1 MTENKTSGKLPF
13 KEQCYLTWNIAS
25 FVSQNEQSVYENL
38 AVIEG
43 NPTDVINQLVTQKK
57 IAPRL
62 LNLTPVE
69 NSALVPLIRLFKGQH
84 GANKET
90 AEIKFDTVISKESI
104 ENITKTRVGRGDG
117 IGIKSVTYDLQG
129 GSQTGGPALVA
140 GNVQE
145 VNITFAFQNLE
156 MLVQREGDQ
165 PALIDLVSLP
175 VGETDQTPPSCA
187 EGSPIDYS
195 NLFDASNFQIKLVY
209 GYAVPQYT
217 DQTIIDSELKEVIE
231 KSRTTLLLSLVK
243 HEFDFRQDGT
253 IELKCQYQAF
263 ADGVMGS
270 PKSDILFV
278 GDRERDPN
286 IDGKEEVAQNRSELI
301 EQEKQRREQAGSEQE
316 QKKIDERI
324 SDLEAQRDE
333 AQKISDEAREKQ
345 DGNDKVFVYK
355 RLLEEI
361 YNSGKVYFVDL
372 AKEDVENHLKEVAGE
387 ETDQVPVAPAA
398 VTGDYYEGT
407 SEEQLDAIRDE
418 VDAESSIIDAIGGGV
433 SDLWD
438 TLTGQNGSYSSIPID
453 KDNPQKANPESLK
466 KEGID
471 FLEVGEGDLKGFKE
485 NLSEYS
491 AANQSEKK
499 VAGAT
504 RVNYIYYGDLLN
516 IAFSV
521 FNNNKGAKNV
531 KPMLGPIEYINPKAK
546 PGDGSQ
552 RAITNL
558 ADIPISLKKFVEWY
572 NLQVVA
578 QNRGSYLL
586 EDFVKDTIK
595 HLIHAALGENCFT
608 DTPIPLPEP
617 NVSMVPLELAKSGG
631 NSVVPVGQRVAGAN
645 IQVKEGLQYKGVSEI
660 DQYIYIYCYSFG
672 SSQLDGDKESDAE
685 KGIYHLHVGSNRGLV
700 KKVTFSRI
708 DDQLLAA
715 SRLLSQQCNLRHLRE
730 NYKVGIT
737 MVGNSLFRPGQTIYI
752 DPTLAGGTDPQVAN
766 RIATDLGLGGYYTVT
781 KVGGELSRDGFS
793 TEIEAI
799 WESPRNSDRPATK
812 PIKKLP
818 LEPEIVPIEEQ
829 ERRITDEVINETP
842 FALKDINF

>member
-1 MTENKTSGKLPF
+1 MAENKTSGKLPF

-25 FVSQNEQSVYENL
+25 FASQNEQSVYENL
-38 AVIEG
+38 AIIEG
-43 NPTDVINQLVTQKK
+43 NPTDVINQLVTLKK

-62 LNLTPVE
+62 LGLTPVE

-90 AEIKFDTVISKESI
+90 AEIKFNTVMSKESI
-104 ENITKTRVGRGDG
+104 EGITQTRVGRGDG

-129 GSQTGGPALVA
+129 GSETGGTALVA
-140 GNVQE
+140 GNVQDIS
-145 VNITFAFQNLE
+145 ITFVFQNLE
-156 MLVQREGDQ
+156 MLVQREGNQ

-175 VGETDQTPPSCA
+175 AGDTDQSPPTCA

-195 NLFDASNFQIKLVY
+195 RLFDPSNFQIKLVY

-217 DQTIIDSELKEVIE
+217 DQSIIDSELKEVIE
-231 KSRTTLLLSLVK
+231 KSRTTLILSLVK
-243 HEFDFRQDGT
+243 HEFDFKQDGT
-253 IELKCQYQAF
+253 VELKCRYQAF
-263 ADGVMGS
+263 SEGVMGG

-286 IDGKEEVAQNRSELI
+286 IDGKEKVAQNRSELI
-301 EQEKQRREQAGSEQE
+301 EQEKQRREQAGTQQGQE
-316 QKKIDERI
+316 EIDARITGLEKERDKAQTDA
-324 SDLEAQRDE
+324 SD
-333 AQKISDEAREKQ
+333 AREKQ
-345 DGNDKVFVYK
+345 DKNDKVFVYK
-355 RLLEEI
+355 RLLEDI

-372 AKEDVENHLKEVAGE
+372 TKEDVENHLKEISGE
-387 ETDQVPVAPAA
+387 EVDQVPVPPAP

-407 SEEQLDAIRDE
+407 SEEQLDALRDG
-418 VDAESSIIDAIGGGV
+418 IDAGSGGSAFGFEFI
-433 SDLWD
+433 SLAERWER
-438 TLTGQNGSYSSIPID
+438 LTGQAGTHSSIPID

-466 KEGID
+466 KEGTV
-471 FLEVGEGDLKGFKE
+471 FLESDDLDGFTE

-521 FNNNKGAKNV
+521 FNNNKDAKHV
-531 KPMLGPIEYINPKAK
+531 KPMLGPIEYANPKAK

-552 RAITNL
+552 RTITNL

-572 NLQVVA
+572 NLQVVG

-608 DTPIPLPEP
+608 DTAIPLPEP
-617 NVSMVPLELAKSGG
+617 NISMVPLELAKTGG
-631 NSVVPVGQRVAGAN
+631 KSAVPVGQRVAGAS
-645 IQVKEGLQYKGVSEI
+645 IQVREGLQYKDVSKI
-660 DQYIYIYCYSFG
+660 DQYVYIYCYSFG
-672 SSQLDGDKESDAE
+672 SSQLSGQVESDAE
-685 KGIYHLHVGSNRGLV
+685 KDIYHLHVGSNNGLV
-700 KKVTFSRI
+700 KKVTFSKI
-708 DDQLLAA
+708 DDPSLDA
-715 SRLLSQQCNLRHLRE
+715 SRLLSQQCNLRHLRQ

-737 MVGNSLFRPGQTIYI
+737 MVGNSLFRPGQTFYL
-752 DPTLAGGTDPQVAN
+752 DPTLAGGTDPQVAD

-781 KVGGELSRDGFS
+781 KVGGEISRDGFS

-799 WESPRNSDRPATK
+799 WESPRFSDRPATK

-818 LEPEIVPIEEQ
+818 LEPAVEESW
-829 ERRITDEVINETP
+829 ENIDMSMM
-842 FALKDINF
+842 